1 MEATNMSK
9 ISDNFNETTPVD
21 NQQPP
26 HAHDS
31 GFELPADD
39 PRRTDNRGGLENIIN
54 HGEDAFEA
62 GQASLNERDT
72 SGAGNTGVLEGDA
85 PGGVGAGGSGA
96 GSPGQIQPHTNI
108 HAPKTGPIGAGEVEG
123 GRSGATEPQ
132 VEMTDIGLVDVG
144 VTDMSVTGDD
154 ENRPSGGARVEGP
167 DGQPL

>member
-1 MEATNMSK
+1 MSK

-21 NQQPP
+21 NSPVEQPSQAP
-26 HAHDS
+26 DA

-39 PRRTDNRGGLENIIN
+39 PRRTENRGGLENIIN
-54 HGEDAFEA
+54 RGEDAYEE
-62 GQASLNERDT
+62 GQAELNERDT
-72 SGAGNTGVLEGDA
+72 TGAGNTGVKEGDA
-85 PGGVGAGGSGA
+85 PGAVGAGGTGA
-96 GSPGQIQPHTNI
+96 GNPGQIQPHTNI

-154 ENRPSGGARVEGP
+154 QNHPSGGARVEGP

>member
-1 MEATNMSK
+1 MSK

-54 HGEDAFEA
+54 QGEDAYEA

-72 SGAGNTGVLEGDA
+72 TGAGNTGVLEGDA

-132 VEMTDIGLVDVG
+132 VEMTDIGLVDVNM
-144 VTDMSVTGDD
+144 VDMSVTEDD
-154 ENRPSGGARVEGP
+154 DNIQGGGARVEDA
-167 DGQPL
+167 DGNPL